1 METELKDM
9 LPIEP
14 TGEIPVKVPEPDK
27 TVIPAKPVN
36 DKEFEVKNTPWYRQN
51 GVKRSTGAILMIV
64 GGAMSLFPSTSL
76 LGTGLY
82 SLGAVVG
89 GIGVADAMR
98 KSKPTADNPDKG
110 LWYTILE
117 GLKQTANAMKK
128 K

>member
-1 METELKDM
+1 MIKDM
-9 LPIEP
+9 KPIEP

-27 TVIPAKPVN
+27 TVIPEKPVPVEA
-36 DKEFEVKNTPWYRQN
+36 KEFEVKNTPWYRQS

-64 GGAMSLFPSTSL
+64 GGAMSLFPSTNL
-76 LGTGLY
+76 LGTGIY